1 MNVKTI
7 AAGCLCA
14 LMLCACSPD
23 ADSME
28 SRMADTRVLLDKYKE
43 NINQDGLKET
53 LAGVEKNDAEAE
65 WKLSGLMWKMFTRSA
80 DDTAKMI
87 ELENFWLRKAAEDG
101 CPYAMLDLAE
111 RINGVIELQ
120 AEQRE
125 ELARK
130 GVELIEAK
138 AEKTALD
145 IGYLRNCYENGIGV
159 EKNLDT
165 AHQWALRICPY

>member
-1 MNVKTI
+1 MKTI
-7 AAGCLCA
+7 AAGCLWV

-43 NINQDGLKET
+43 NINQDGLKDT
-53 LAGVEKNDAEAE
+53 LAGVEKNDAVAE
-65 WKLSGLMWKMFTRSA
+65 WKLSGLMWKMFTQSA
-80 DDTAKMI
+80 DDTATI
-87 ELENFWLRKAAEDG
+87 LELEDFWLRKAAEDG

-111 RINGVIELQ
+111 RVNGVIELP